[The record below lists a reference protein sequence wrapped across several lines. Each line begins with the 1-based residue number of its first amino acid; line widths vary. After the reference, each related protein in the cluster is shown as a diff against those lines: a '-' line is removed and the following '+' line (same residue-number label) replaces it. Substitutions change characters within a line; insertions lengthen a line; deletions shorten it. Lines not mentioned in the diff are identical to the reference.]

1 MNNAAVSDSVQVD
14 PIVGTL
20 DADVT
25 LPGSKSIT
33 NRALVTAAL
42 ASGTS
47 TLTGVGLSSDT
58 HAMIDS
64 LAKVGVR
71 VEIAQDQTTLTV
83 HGVGADLEVPTAP
96 LDANMSG
103 TSARFLLPVLAVV
116 GTGVLTG
123 HEQMRARPMGT
134 LSQALRDLGA
144 LVDTDA
150 LPISL
155 AGPVTGDAVSIDASV
170 SSQFISG
177 LLLAAPH
184 FPNGLELTLTGVA
197 VSQPYVDM
205 TIAVMR
211 AFGASVTVTEQR
223 VSVAPGP
230 YAATGYDIEPDA
242 STATYPLAAAAIV
255 GGRVRVRGLG
265 LDSLQGDTDFA
276 QRVLAPMVAVVR
288 RGHDYVEVR
297 GSGLLDPVSVALG
310 DMSDTAPTF
319 ACLLYTSPSPRDRQK
334 SRMPSSA

>member
-1 MNNAAVSDSVQVD
+1 MSDSGVSDTVQVD

-71 VEIAQDQTTLTV
+71 VEIAEDQTTLTV

-116 GTGVLTG
+116 GKGVLTG

-134 LSQALRDLGA
+134 LL
-144 LVDTDA
+144 
-150 LPISL
+150 SL
-155 AGPVTGDAVSIDASV
+155 IH
-170 SSQFISG
+170 I
-177 LLLAAPH
+177 
-184 FPNGLELTLTGVA
+184 
-197 VSQPYVDM
+197 
-205 TIAVMR
+205 
-211 AFGASVTVTEQR
+211 
-223 VSVAPGP
+223 
-230 YAATGYDIEPDA
+230 
-242 STATYPLAAAAIV
+242 
-255 GGRVRVRGLG
+255 
-265 LDSLQGDTDFA
+265 
-276 QRVLAPMVAVVR
+276 
-288 RGHDYVEVR
+288 
-297 GSGLLDPVSVALG
+297 
-310 DMSDTAPTF
+310 
-319 ACLLYTSPSPRDRQK
+319 
-334 SRMPSSA
+334 